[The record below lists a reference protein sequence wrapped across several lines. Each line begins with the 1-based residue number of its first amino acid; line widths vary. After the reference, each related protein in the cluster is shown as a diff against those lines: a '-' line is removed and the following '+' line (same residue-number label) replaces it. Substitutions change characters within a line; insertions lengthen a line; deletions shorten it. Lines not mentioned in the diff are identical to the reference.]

1 MRKPDFDAGREIVE
15 MLCELREDR
24 VARLARR
31 EPAALLRAARFVRF

>member
-1 MRKPDFDAGREIVE
+1 VRKPDFDAGREIVE

-31 EPAALLRAARFVRF
+31 TKKGRRFAARFVRF